1 MPERSAIQQVLKKS
15 RGRVAGKRGATISGF
30 EDNTMLNFFLYGGA
44 SLIWG
49 STWLA
54 IKLQLSQ
61 VPPIL
66 SVAYRFC
73 LAAFI
78 LLVYC
83 RLTGKRLN
91 FSLRDHWFM
100 SLQGITLF
108 GLSYCGSY
116 LATAYM
122 TSGLVAVVF
131 STILMW
137 NIFNLRIFMGQPV
150 AWRAFWG
157 GILGLTGIGIVFWQD
172 LTTFTATRGLIGMLI
187 ALAGAYM
194 ASVGNVI
201 GSRNARKGVP
211 VTQANAFGM
220 GYGGLLTL
228 FIHFAMGGT
237 LTMDWS
243 IGYLAP
249 MLYLTLFG
257 SIVAFGCYMLLIGR
271 IGAEYAAYVT
281 LLMPI
286 IALIL
291 STVFEGYRWT
301 ENALTGV
308 ALVLA
313 GNLIIVTPRPIYH
326 RIMGRFKILN

>member
-1 MPERSAIQQVLKKS
+1 MVNFLLYASA
-15 RGRVAGKRGATISGF
+15 A
-30 EDNTMLNFFLYGGA
+30 
-44 SLIWG
+44 LIWG

-54 IKLQLSQ
+54 IKLQLTQ

-66 SVAYRFC
+66 SVSYRFC
-73 LAAFI
+73 LASLI
-78 LLVYC
+78 LLAYC
-83 RLTGKRLN
+83 RLTRKRLT
-91 FSLRDHWFM
+91 FSRRDHGFM
-100 SLQGITLF
+100 ALQGVTLF

-116 LATAYM
+116 LATAFM

-137 NIFNLRIFMGQPV
+137 NILNLRIFMGQPV

-157 GILGLTGIGIVFWQD
+157 GILGLCGIGIVFWHD
-172 LTTFTATRGLIGMLI
+172 LATFTASRGLIGLLI
-187 ALAGAYM
+187 ALAGAYL
-194 ASVGNVI
+194 ASVGNIVS
-201 GSRNARKGVP
+201 SRNTKKGIP

-228 FIHFAMGGT
+228 FIHFAMGGS
-237 LTMDWS
+237 LSMDWT
-243 IGYLAP
+243 IGYLGP

-291 STVFEGYRWT
+291 STLFEGYLWSA
-301 ENALTGV
+301 NAVIGV

-313 GNLIIVTPRPIYH
+313 GNLIILTPQLTFQ
-326 RIMGRFKILN
+326 RIKARVKAREAVVKAD

>member
-1 MPERSAIQQVLKKS
+1 
-15 RGRVAGKRGATISGF
+15 
-30 EDNTMLNFFLYGGA
+30 MLNFFLYVSA

-54 IKLQLSQ
+54 IKLQLTQ

-73 LAAFI
+73 LAALI
-78 LLVYC
+78 LLAYC
-83 RLTGKRLN
+83 YITRKRLN
-91 FSLRDHWFM
+91 FLLRDHLFM
-100 SLQGITLF
+100 ALQGITLY
-108 GLSYCGSY
+108 GLCYYGSY
-116 LATAYM
+116 FATAYM

-157 GILGLTGIGIVFWQD
+157 GCLGLSGICIVFWQD
-172 LTTFTATRGLIGMLI
+172 LSAFTATRGLKGLLI
-187 ALAGAYM
+187 AMAGAYF
-194 ASVGNVI
+194 ASVGNVV
-201 GSRNARKGVP
+201 GSRNAKKGMP

-237 LTMDWS
+237 LTIDWS
-243 IGYLAP
+243 IGYLGP
-249 MLYLTLFG
+249 MIYLTIFG

-281 LLMPI
+281 LLMPV
-286 IALIL
+286 IALVI
-291 STVFEGYRWT
+291 STLFEGYRWT
-301 ENALTGV
+301 GNALFGV

-313 GNLIIVTPRPIYH
+313 GNLIILTPQSLYR
-326 RIMGRFKILN
+326 RVVGRFKGRENFVKSA

>member
-1 MPERSAIQQVLKKS
+1 
-15 RGRVAGKRGATISGF
+15 
-30 EDNTMLNFFLYGGA
+30 MLNFLLYTGA

-54 IKLQLSQ
+54 IKLQLTQ

-73 LAAFI
+73 LAALI
-78 LLVYC
+78 LLAYC
-83 RLTGKRLN
+83 RLTRKRLN
-91 FSLRDHWFM
+91 FSLNDHRFM
-100 SLQGITLF
+100 ALQGFSLF

-116 LATAYM
+116 LATSYM

-137 NIFNLRIFMGQPV
+137 NILNLRIFIGQPV

-157 GILGLTGIGIVFWQD
+157 GFLGLSGICIVFWQD
-172 LTTFTATRGLIGMLI
+172 LAAFTATGGLIGLLI

-194 ASVGNVI
+194 ASIGNVV
-201 GSRNARKGVP
+201 GARNANKGVP

-243 IGYLAP
+243 IGYLGP
-249 MLYLTLFG
+249 MLYLTIFG
-257 SIVAFGCYMLLIGR
+257 SIAAFGCYMLLLSR
-271 IGAEYAAYVT
+271 IGADYAAYVT

-286 IALIL
+286 IALVL
-291 STVFEGYRWT
+291 STLFEGYRWSV
-301 ENALTGV
+301 NALAGV
-308 ALVLA
+308 TLVLM
-313 GNLIIVTPRPIYH
+313 GNLIILTPQSTYR
-326 RIMGRFKILN
+326 RVMGRFKNPR

>member
-1 MPERSAIQQVLKKS
+1 
-15 RGRVAGKRGATISGF
+15 
-30 EDNTMLNFFLYGGA
+30 MLNFFLYAGA
-44 SLIWG
+44 ALIWG

-54 IKLQLSQ
+54 IKLQLTQ

-73 LAAFI
+73 LASLI
-78 LLVYC
+78 LLAFC
-83 RLTGKRLN
+83 RLAKKQLK
-91 FSLRDHWFM
+91 FSRRDHGFM
-100 SLQGITLF
+100 ALQGVTLF

-116 LATAYM
+116 LATAFM

-137 NIFNLRIFMGQPV
+137 NILNLRIFMGQPV

-157 GILGLTGIGIVFWQD
+157 GILGLCGICIVFWYD
-172 LTTFTATRGLIGMLI
+172 LATFTATRGLIGLAI
-187 ALAGAYM
+187 ALVGAYL
-194 ASVGNVI
+194 ASVGNIVS
-201 GSRNARKGVP
+201 SRNTREGIP

-228 FIHFAMGGT
+228 FIHFAMGGS
-237 LTMDWS
+237 LTMDWT
-243 IGYLAP
+243 IGYLGP
-249 MLYLTLFG
+249 MLYLTIFG
-257 SIVAFGCYMLLIGR
+257 SIVAFGCYVLLIGR

-291 STVFEGYRWT
+291 STLFEGYQWT
-301 ENALTGV
+301 ANAVVGV

-313 GNLIIVTPRPIYH
+313 GNLIILRPQIPFQ
-326 RIMGRFKILN
+326 RIRARAKAGGTVIKAD

>member
-1 MPERSAIQQVLKKS
+1 
-15 RGRVAGKRGATISGF
+15 
-30 EDNTMLNFFLYGGA
+30 MLNFFLYVSA
-44 SLIWG
+44 ALIWG

-73 LAAFI
+73 LAALI
-78 LLVYC
+78 LLAFC
-83 RLTGKRLN
+83 RLSRKRLN
-91 FSLRDHWFM
+91 FSLQDHGFM
-100 SLQGITLF
+100 MLQGFTLF

-131 STILMW
+131 STILMM
-137 NIFNLRIFMGQPV
+137 NILNLWIFMRQPV
-150 AWRAFWG
+150 AWRAFYG
-157 GILGLTGIGIVFWQD
+157 GLLGLSGICIVFWQD
-172 LTTFTATRGLIGMLI
+172 LTALSATRGLIGLGI
-187 ALAGAYM
+187 AIAGAFM
-194 ASVGNVI
+194 ASLGNVV
-201 GSRNARKGVP
+201 STRHAKRGVP
-211 VTQANAFGM
+211 VTQANAYGM
-220 GYGGLLTL
+220 AYGGLLTL
-228 FIHFAMGGT
+228 FIHYMMGGT

-243 IGYLAP
+243 LGYLGP

-271 IGAEYAAYVT
+271 VGAEYAAYVT
-281 LLMPI
+281 LLMPL

-291 STVFEGYRWT
+291 SSMFEGYRWT
-301 ENALTGV
+301 ANASAGV

-313 GNLIIVTPRPIYH
+313 GNSIILTPPKVFRRVFNLLRPA
-326 RIMGRFKILN
+326 RI

>member
-1 MPERSAIQQVLKKS
+1 
-15 RGRVAGKRGATISGF
+15 
-30 EDNTMLNFFLYGGA
+30 LYVSA

-54 IKLQLSQ
+54 IKLQLTQ

-73 LAAFI
+73 LAALI

-83 RLTGKRLN
+83 RLTKKQLN

-100 SLQGITLF
+100 ALQGFTLF
-108 GLSYCGSY
+108 GLGYCGSY

-137 NIFNLRIFMGQPV
+137 NILNLRIFMGQPV

-157 GILGLTGIGIVFWQD
+157 GILGLSGICIVFWHD
-172 LTTFTATRGLIGMLI
+172 LAAFSATRGLIGLLI
-187 ALAGAYM
+187 ALTGAYL
-194 ASVGNVI
+194 ASVGNVV
-201 GSRNARKGVP
+201 GSRNAKKGVP

-228 FIHFAMGGT
+228 FIHFAMGGI
-237 LTMDWS
+237 LTIDWS
-243 IGYLAP
+243 IGYLGP
-249 MLYLTLFG
+249 MLYLTVFG
-257 SIVAFGCYMLLIGR
+257 SIVAFGCYMLLISR
-271 IGAEYAAYVT
+271 IGAEYAAYVM

-286 IALIL
+286 IALIF
-291 STVFEGYRWT
+291 STLFEGYLWT
-301 ENALTGV
+301 ANAFLGII
-308 ALVLA
+308 LVLA
-313 GNLIIVTPRPIYH
+313 GNLIILTPQITFQ
-326 RIMGRFKILN
+326 RIKGRIKKREYIVKAD

>member
-1 MPERSAIQQVLKKS
+1 
-15 RGRVAGKRGATISGF
+15 
-30 EDNTMLNFFLYGGA
+30 MLNFFLYVSA

-54 IKLQLSQ
+54 IKLQLTQ

-66 SVAYRFC
+66 SVSYRFC
-73 LAAFI
+73 LAALI
-78 LLVYC
+78 LLAYC
-83 RLTGKRLN
+83 RLTRKRLI
-91 FSLRDHWFM
+91 FPLHDHWFM
-100 SLQGITLF
+100 ILQGFTLF

-131 STILMW
+131 STVLLW
-137 NIFNLRIFMGQPV
+137 NILNLRIFMRQPV

-157 GILGLTGIGIVFWQD
+157 GILGLSGICIVFWYD
-172 LTTFTATRGLIGMLI
+172 LATFSATSGLIGLII
-187 ALAGAYM
+187 ALAGAYF

-201 GSRNARKGVP
+201 TTRNTKKGVP

-237 LTMDWS
+237 LTMHWS
-243 IGYLAP
+243 IDYLGP
-249 MLYLTLFG
+249 MLYLTVFG
-257 SIVAFGCYMLLIGR
+257 SIVAFGCFMLLISR
-271 IGAEYAAYVT
+271 VGAEYAAYVT

-286 IALIL
+286 IALAL
-291 STVFEGYRWT
+291 STLFEEYHWT
-301 ENALTGV
+301 SNALVGV
-308 ALVLA
+308 AFVLA
-313 GNLIIVTPRPIYH
+313 GNLVILIPPSTYH
-326 RIMGRFKILN
+326 RIMNYFKDRVYLVK